1 MDRVKKCKDCG
12 ENFTFTTN
20 EQKFY
25 EEKGFP
31 DPKRC
36 KSCRKTR
43 KIKREEV
50 KQ

>member
-1 MDRVKKCKDCG
+1 MDRVKKCKYCG
-12 ENFTFTTN
+12 ENFTFTTS

-36 KSCRKTR
+36 KSCRQKR
-43 KIKREEV
+43 KNIRKEA
-50 KQ
+50 